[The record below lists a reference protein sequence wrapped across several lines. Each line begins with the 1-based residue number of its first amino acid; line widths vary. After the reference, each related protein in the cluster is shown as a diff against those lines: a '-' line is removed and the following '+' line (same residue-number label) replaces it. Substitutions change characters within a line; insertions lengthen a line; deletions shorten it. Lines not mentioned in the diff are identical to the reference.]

1 MSGSAIGRT
10 TAVALL
16 LLSAGLPA
24 QQAPESP
31 RQSESTKIVVEA
43 NAVLIPVVARDS
55 QGRAVGNLTKKD
67 FQVFD
72 KNKPQAISGFSIE
85 TRTGVQNSP
94 SGFGATPI
102 GAVSNRSSA
111 DVPISAATPQRI
123 IVFLFDDMHLEPGDL
138 SQVQKSAA
146 KMIGGSL
153 VDSDLAAVLS
163 TSGANSGLTRDRAK
177 LQAAIMKLK
186 VDNRYRYREHACPRL
201 TYYEAVRIVDFHDP
215 ILFDEAVEEAIACC
229 ECRKEQAVMLV
240 QEVAPRVEQLGD
252 LDVRMTLA
260 ALREV
265 IETMT
270 ALPGQ
275 RTLILISPGFLTINA
290 QSASLA
296 SDLLDLAAR
305 SSITVNTMDARGL
318 YTTNTNASEERTGS
332 AVSERTTAQHRQVA
346 LFGNEEIMADLADA
360 TGGAYF
366 HNSNDLDGGFRILTA
381 VPEYIYLL
389 EMSLEHVKQDGSY
402 HSVKVKVDRPGLKL
416 EARRGYFAPEKQG
429 KRN

>member
-1 MSGSAIGRT
+1 M
-10 TAVALL
+10 
-16 LLSAGLPA
+16 
-24 QQAPESP
+24 
-31 RQSESTKIVVEA
+31 
-43 NAVLIPVVARDS
+43 LIPVVARDS
-55 QGRAVGNLTKKD
+55 LGRAVGNLTKED

-85 TRTGVQNSP
+85 TRTGVRNSP
-94 SGFGATPI
+94 SGAGATPI
-102 GAVSNRSSA
+102 GAASNRLSPG
-111 DVPISAATPQRI
+111 VPVSAAANPQRI
-123 IVFLFDDMHLEPGDL
+123 VVFLFDDMHLEAGDL
-138 SQVQKSAA
+138 AQVQKSAA

-177 LQAAIMKLK
+177 LQDAIMKLK
-186 VDNRYRYREHACPRL
+186 VDNRYRYREHACPPL

-215 ILFDEAVEEAIACC
+215 ILFDETVEEALACC
-229 ECRKEQAVMLV
+229 ECRKELAVMDV
-240 QEVAPRVEQLGD
+240 QQVAPRVEQLGD

-265 IETMT
+265 IETMA

-290 QSASLA
+290 QSASRA

-305 SSITVNTMDARGL
+305 SNITVNSMDARGL

-332 AVSERTTAQHRQVA
+332 AMSERTTAQHRQVA
-346 LFGNEEIMADLADA
+346 LFGNEEIMAELADG
-360 TGGAYF
+360 TGGTYF
-366 HNSNDLDGGFRILTA
+366 HNSNDLEGGFRILTA

-389 EMSLEHVKQDGSY
+389 EMSLEHVKLDGSY
-402 HSVKVKVDRPGLKL
+402 HPVKVKVDRPGLRL
-416 EARRGYFAPEKQG
+416 EARRGYFAPA
-429 KRN
+429 KRENRK